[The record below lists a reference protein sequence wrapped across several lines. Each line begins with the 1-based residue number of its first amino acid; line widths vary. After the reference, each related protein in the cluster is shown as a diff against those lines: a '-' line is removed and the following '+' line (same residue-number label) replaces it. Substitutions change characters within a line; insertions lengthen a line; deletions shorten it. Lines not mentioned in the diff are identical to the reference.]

1 MAAAHPTTA
10 AVYPRLAQDY
20 QLLVRLDE
28 LEAGGGC
35 LLLQLLLLHAILGTL
50 LACCAY
56 STVKCKNDQLSCTCA
71 WFKQRT
77 LPTGWVPSAPA
88 SPLPVAPPTG
98 AASQPEPAPPLPEDQ
113 LAQLP
118 VHVHRTP
125 TKKGRQMGGSTGF
138 TPSSTP
144 RKSLFPSPSGKGSGG
159 AAAGR
164 EPAAPPGCV
173 PVLVEQAAGG
183 VHAAQQLQLGSAQPP
198 RPAGWAASAKVGAAA
213 AATAAADAA
222 NGGGI
227 KAARPAAP
235 AAPGELG
242 QEIVPAAAPLDSEGS
257 EGEEDDPLCS
267 VCLEPFADGAKVR
280 TRCGRRRV
288 VQLVC
293 GSRLQARLQVRA
305 L

>member
-1 MAAAHPTTA
+1 MPTGIPDVR
-10 AVYPRLAQDY
+10 VYTIISSTP
-20 QLLVRLDE
+20 
-28 LEAGGGC
+28 C
-35 LLLQLLLLHAILGTL
+35 LLASAEPSLPPPSLSLL
-50 LACCAY
+50 
-56 STVKCKNDQLSCTCA
+56 
-71 WFKQRT
+71 
-77 LPTGWVPSAPA
+77 
-88 SPLPVAPPTG
+88 PTG
-98 AASQPEPAPPLPEDQ
+98 AASQPEPPPPLPEDQ

-159 AAAGR
+159 VAAGR

-257 EGEEDDPLCS
+257 EGEEDEPLCS

-280 TRCGRRRV
+280 MGCGRRR
-288 VQLVC
+288 LVHLLC
-293 GSRLQARLQVRA
+293 GCGAAGQAQSACLVSLLPPIWRA
-305 L
+305 TSVEVTMLLAERGAAF